1 MGHPMAVPSRAASA
15 VPPFPHP
22 MIIRPRPHGWQLL
35 YILRGSIVPAVAPRV
50 LAILLLSVA
59 VAAVV
64 ELARPPGI
72 ERVSSAPFAL
82 FGLVLSIFL
91 SFRNNA
97 CHDRWW
103 EGRRLWG
110 QMIVESRSL
119 ARQLQQLLHDDA
131 PRRRR
136 IGHLCIAFAHAL
148 AARLRGNRPQAVAP
162 WLEQAQ
168 RSVLDGHGN
177 LPDRLLAMIAAE
189 LATPLREGRLSPIL
203 YAQCEERL
211 HALSSVQAGCE
222 RILSTPLPFAYTLLL
237 HRCAWLFCVL
247 LPFGLASS
255 LGWATPVLSAV
266 LAYAFFGLDQ
276 LGEEMEE
283 PFGTEPND
291 LPLDAMVR
299 TIEIDQLDALGHRP
313 LPDPLLPR
321 DYRLQ

>member
-1 MGHPMAVPSRAASA
+1 
-15 VPPFPHP
+15 

-35 YILRGSIVPAVAPRV
+35 YILRGSIVPAVAPKV
-50 LAILLLSVA
+50 LAILLLAIVVS
-59 VAAVV
+59 AVV
-64 ELARPPGI
+64 ELGNVPGI

-82 FGLVLSIFL
+82 LGLVLSIFL

-97 CHDRWW
+97 CHERWW
-103 EGRRLWG
+103 EGRKLWG
-110 QMIVESRSL
+110 QLIFESRSL
-119 ARQLQQLLHDDA
+119 ARQVQQLLPDDA
-131 PRRRR
+131 PRRTR
-136 IGHLCIAFAHAL
+136 IGHLAIAFAHGL
-148 AARLRGNRPQAVAP
+148 AARLRGADEAQAARQ
-162 WLEQAQ
+162 WLDADQ
-168 RSVLDGHGN
+168 RVLLH
-177 LPDRLLAMIAAE
+177 DRRNTLDALLSMIAAE
-189 LATPLREGRLSPIL
+189 LAVPLHAGRLSPIL
-203 YAQCEERL
+203 YAQLEERL
-211 HALSSVQAGCE
+211 HALSSIQAGCE
-222 RILSTPLPFAYTLLL
+222 RILATPLPFAYTLLL

-276 LGEEMEE
+276 LGEEMED

-299 TIEIDQLDALGHRP
+299 TVEIDQLDALGQRP